1 MAAPVF
7 MMLFNSTGS
16 NSVAAVE
23 DYISEKLQDYI
34 ASRETGR
41 VNYIGGSDNQ
51 EFTIQRFDGAQNGLT
66 GNYDDF
72 FVYAVNGDKDTNIIS
87 INETK
92 LRNFCAYI
100 NRLTT

>member
-7 MMLFNSTGS
+7 MMLFNSTGP
-16 NSVAAVE
+16 NAVAEVE
-23 DYISEKLQDYI
+23 DYISEKVHDYI
-34 ASRETGR
+34 ASNEIGR

-51 EFTIQRFDGAQNGLT
+51 EFTIKRFDGAQNGLT

-72 FVYAVNGDKDTNIIS
+72 FVYAVNGSKDTNIIS

>member
-16 NSVAAVE
+16 NAVAEVE
-23 DYISEKLQDYI
+23 DYITEKVHDYI

-51 EFTIQRFDGAQNGLT
+51 EFTIQRFDAVKNGLS

-72 FVYAVNGDKDTNIIS
+72 FVYAVNGGKDTNIIS